1 MGDQPKDIK
10 ELIVDALKPIREDLS
25 SLPDK
30 TYIDNVVDRLMTQI
44 NERFQAQ
51 DDKIKQ
57 LEDRLEKLESQNFE
71 ERVEMLESE
80 LAVIDKLAERVDDA
94 EQYSRCTCLRI
105 YSMELPARGE
115 QEDCMKKVEKIL
127 EKMDCGVNIDAV
139 DRVHRIGQREI
150 DDSGKMQQQMMQQ
163 QMVVK
168 FKTFRDRTVVY
179 RNRKDKKK
187 GWRHQDKARSYA

>member
-1 MGDQPKDIK
+1 MDDQAKDIK
-10 ELIVDALKPIREDLS
+10 ELIVDALKPLREDLS

-30 TYIDNVVDRLMTQI
+30 NYIDNVVDRLMTQI

-71 ERVEMLESE
+71 ERMEKLESE

-94 EQYSRCTCLRI
+94 EQYSRRTCLRL
-105 YSMELPARGE
+105 YNMGLPARGE

-127 EKMDCGVNIDAV
+127 EQMDCGVNIDAV
-139 DRVHRIGQREI
+139 DRSHWIGQREI
-150 DDSGKMQQQMMQQ
+150 DDNGKCNN
-163 QMVVK
+163 K
-168 FKTFRDRTVVY
+168 
-179 RNRKDKKK
+179 
-187 GWRHQDKARSYA
+187 

>member
-10 ELIVDALKPIREDLS
+10 ELIVDAMKPLREDLS

-71 ERVEMLESE
+71 ERVERLESE
-80 LAVIDKLAERVDDA
+80 VAVINKLAERVDDA
-94 EQYSRCTCLRI
+94 EQYSRRTCLRI
-105 YSMELPARGE
+105 QQGITSQGRTGRLY
-115 QEDCMKKVEKIL
+115 EK
-127 EKMDCGVNIDAV
+127 
-139 DRVHRIGQREI
+139 
-150 DDSGKMQQQMMQQ
+150 SGKSPW
-163 QMVVK
+163 
-168 FKTFRDRTVVY
+168 
-179 RNRKDKKK
+179 KD
-187 GWRHQDKARSYA
+187 GLRCEY